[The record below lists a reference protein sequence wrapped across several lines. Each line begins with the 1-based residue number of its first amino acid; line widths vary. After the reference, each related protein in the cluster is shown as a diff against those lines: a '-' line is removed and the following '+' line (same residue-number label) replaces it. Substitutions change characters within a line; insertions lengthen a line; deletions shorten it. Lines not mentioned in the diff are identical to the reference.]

1 MSLPFLTRRCSACC
15 RHREALPATG
25 ASFWLSSSWRVCL
38 SQDFIF
44 VGQEPRLSARCA
56 GHPPG
61 LASGQNVVCDD
72 TRLTTICFGWLDTEG
87 YEPHRR
93 RGNKMATI
101 PMIPVDPVKT
111 LNRSII
117 LTKEGMSGSGGD
129 DFICGHCGSVILE
142 DYNPST
148 VRGNPIYQCGFC
160 ENNND
165 LPFSANH
172 SRHWSS
178 R

>member
-1 MSLPFLTRRCSACC
+1 M
-15 RHREALPATG
+15 LPAPRG
-25 ASFWLSSSWRVCL
+25 SARDRSEFLVIKL
-38 SQDFIF
+38 LA
-44 VGQEPRLSARCA
+44 RLSLA
-56 GHPPG
+56 GFYLRGSRTPAFRPVRRASPG